1 MQANKGEWSELYTLF
16 KIFLDKGI
24 AAADKNLNPTDDKYI
39 FLQVLRE
46 DEPGHRLIY
55 DLEQPD
61 SVAVCETLGQAI
73 KIIPTNDLL
82 DKTKKIFEKI
92 KNNTDGASFSIPEAV
107 DLMHEYEIKKIKA
120 NSSHKSDIDAI
131 VKDKIA
137 SRQELGFSIKSQV
150 GSPSTLLNASS
161 QTNFLYE
168 ITGFKGTLDE
178 VNNINGVM
186 GKIVYLAGNGSK
198 IDFIRIESPIFNKN
212 LRMVDSVLPNILA
225 DILLSFYSGKAKS
238 VEELCR
244 IEAQINGFDFDEKDI
259 RYKIKSFLRAIA
271 LGMVPSKEWDTY
283 LSSYGGYIVVKDN
296 GDLVCYHLYNDD
308 EFKDYLLENTR
319 LETPSTSRHKFGT
332 VFSEDGRLYL
342 KLNLQIRFMK

>member
-1 MQANKGEWSELYTLF
+1 M
-16 KIFLDKGI
+16 I
-24 AAADKNLNPTDDKYI
+24 
-39 FLQVLRE
+39 
-46 DEPGHRLIY
+46 
-55 DLEQPD
+55 
-61 SVAVCETLGQAI
+61 
-73 KIIPTNDLL
+73 
-82 DKTKKIFEKI
+82 
-92 KNNTDGASFSIPEAV
+92 
-107 DLMHEYEIKKIKA
+107 
-120 NSSHKSDIDAI
+120 
-131 VKDKIA
+131 
-137 SRQELGFSIKSQV
+137 
-150 GSPSTLLNASS
+150 
-161 QTNFLYE
+161 
-168 ITGFKGTLDE
+168 
-178 VNNINGVM
+178 
-186 GKIVYLAGNGSK
+186 
-198 IDFIRIESPIFNKN
+198 
-212 LRMVDSVLPNILA
+212 DSVLPNILA

>member
-186 GKIVYLAGNGSK
+186 GKIVYLRVMAP
-198 IDFIRIESPIFNKN
+198 R
-212 LRMVDSVLPNILA
+212 
-225 DILLSFYSGKAKS
+225 
-238 VEELCR
+238 
-244 IEAQINGFDFDEKDI
+244 
-259 RYKIKSFLRAIA
+259 
-271 LGMVPSKEWDTY
+271 
-283 LSSYGGYIVVKDN
+283 
-296 GDLVCYHLYNDD
+296 
-308 EFKDYLLENTR
+308 
-319 LETPSTSRHKFGT
+319 
-332 VFSEDGRLYL
+332 
-342 KLNLQIRFMK
+342 